1 MPNSFFE
8 SAKKK
13 FNNVK
18 MVGILRKALQLIKSV
33 RGPALKYLAPMLDAV
48 IPGLGQ
54 IATVGANQV
63 IDRVSN
69 VYDEYETAKESGQK
83 YGFRDAVKTFI
94 APQNAVLSK
103 TSEYG
108 GLHPRLEL
116 KDE

>member
-1 MPNSFFE
+1 MP
-8 SAKKK
+8 
-13 FNNVK
+13 K
-18 MVGILRKALQLIKSV
+18 MVGILRKAFQLIKSV
-33 RGPALKYLAPMLDAV
+33 RGPALKYLTPLLDAI

-54 IATVGANQV
+54 VASVGANEV
-63 IDRVSN
+63 IDRASN
-69 VYDEYETAKESGQK
+69 VYDEYEKAKDTGQN

-116 KDE
+116 KESD